1 MLSGEGP
8 RPCPP
13 WCTGVHDLPLYP
25 DEGFH
30 HYAPEVAM
38 TAAHSPYF
46 DQPIP
51 LRVLLKSWVPLLTAE
66 PGPPFIEVC
75 ADREPGPEL
84 TPTEARRLAETLLRV
99 SRDAEAGDER
109 EMLGIRVA
117 QGLAWGNKVNKGF
130 NTTDVPLEFCL
141 LQGELAE
148 AFDAWRQGVPEV
160 GKELADVA
168 IYLLGLAEM
177 LGVDLQDAVEA
188 KLAEN
193 AARTYRPL
201 PNGTL
206 SKSVSTPQS
215 GDPADSV
222 HPGRPGVVPRH
233 EPVVV
238 APDEYVA
245 SLARKRMGVGALY
258 RDQESWVLLVNP
270 VYRDTWD
277 LPGGAVEAE
286 ESPQAACRR
295 EVIEELGLDQPV
307 GRILALDWVPSR
319 PERPEGVIVIYD
331 GGVLNGDEIE
341 AIIVPGDEL
350 AGYEFVHP
358 DEVAGRVT
366 PLVARRIAASLE
378 ALAAGTV
385 ASLAGG
391 SPTG

>member
-1 MLSGEGP
+1 MLPSEGP

-13 WCTGVHDLPLYP
+13 WCTGVHDLPRYP

-51 LRVLLKSWVPLLTAE
+51 LQVVLKSWVPLLTAE

-75 ADREPGPEL
+75 VDREPGPEL
-84 TPTEARRLAETLLRV
+84 TPDQARRLAETLLRA
-99 SRDAEAGDER
+99 SKDAEGRNEG
-109 EMLGIRVA
+109 EMLGIRAA
-117 QGLAWGNKVNKGF
+117 QGLAWGNKVDKGF
-130 NTTDVPLEFCL
+130 NTTDTPLEFCL

-148 AFDAWRQGVPEV
+148 AFDAWRQDGPEV

-168 IYLLGLAEM
+168 IYVLGLAEM

-193 AARTYRPL
+193 AARTYAPL

-206 SKSVSTPQS
+206 SKTVPAPQS
-215 GDPADSV
+215 GNAAEPA
-222 HPGRPGVVPRH
+222 HPGRPGAVPAQ
-233 EPVVV
+233 EPGFV

-245 SLARKRMGVGALY
+245 SLARKRMAVGALY
-258 RDQESWVLLVNP
+258 RDQDSRVLLVDP

-295 EVIEELGLDQPV
+295 EVIEELGLDHPV
-307 GRILALDWVPSR
+307 GRILAVDWVPSR
-319 PERPEGVIVIYD
+319 PGRPEGVIVIYD
-331 GGVLNGDEIE
+331 GGVLAGDEIE
-341 AIIVPGDEL
+341 AITVPEGEL

-358 DEVAGRVT
+358 DQVAGRVT

-385 ASLAGG
+385 TSLAGG
-391 SPTG
+391 SPAG